1 MVIVADGLGVSTGR
15 TDLVTSALPPLYY
28 RATMLEHYR
37 PEHFKAVR
45 AFAGKLDNF
54 FYLKLIIRAHTEGRI
69 PGSCWVWREG
79 GRIVAFSATAFL
91 NKDDTWLWG
100 MRVDP
105 ECQCRGVATAFTRA
119 QFKLIRAAGRTWA
132 GLNTL
137 DSKKPKA
144 AFRVM
149 EKLGFKLEDTQCDDI
164 YWRRPRGVPKPRPR
178 PFPGITARLIG
189 LGRKTMFYD
198 NDGWFNCRLLP
209 ARARWLNPFG
219 RSIDSTPLIIMPR
232 VETDRSGRR
241 QSMLSIDVQERPD
254 DFGAFVPRLLALVPK
269 GGRIVV
275 NYPSDWAREFR
286 AAARAAIPN
295 LRQDHGCWQSTWRI
309 YGKHL

>member
-1 MVIVADGLGVSTGR
+1 
-15 TDLVTSALPPLYY
+15 
-28 RATMLEHYR
+28 
-37 PEHFKAVR
+37 
-45 AFAGKLDNF
+45 
-54 FYLKLIIRAHTEGRI
+54 
-69 PGSCWVWREG
+69 
-79 GRIVAFSATAFL
+79 
-91 NKDDTWLWG
+91 

-219 RSIDSTPLIIMPR
+219 RAIDDTPVVIIPR
-232 VETDRSGRR
+232 VVTSPSGKKRN
-241 QSMLSIDVQERPD
+241 MLSINVLERPD
-254 DFGAFVPRLLALVPK
+254 NLRTFVPRLLALAPK
-269 GGRIVV
+269 HGHIVV

-286 AAARAAIPN
+286 AAARAAIPK